1 MLKYK
6 KVDRSKV
13 SILYRE
19 LAQVNHEINDTFE
32 TPSAILPELNKT
44 FKLEGLD
51 LREDFIIMNIALQK
65 GIIKFSAN

>member
-6 KVDRSKV
+6 KVDRTKV
-13 SILYRE
+13 KILYRE
-19 LAQVNHEINDTFE
+19 LKQVNKEIDDTFA
-32 TPSAILPELNKT
+32 TPSAVMPELNKS

-51 LREDFIIMNIALQK
+51 LREDFILMNIALQK

>member
-6 KVDRSKV
+6 KVDRTKV
-13 SILYRE
+13 NILYKE
-19 LAQVNHEINDTFE
+19 LRIVNREINDTFE
-32 TPSAILPELNKT
+32 TPSAVLPELSKS

-51 LREDFIIMNIALQK
+51 LREDFILMNLALHK